1 MKAAVLYM
9 PVLHKGYLNFIN
21 NLEGVDEI
29 FVISTDM
36 ALDLQPSLRKD
47 IRALSSYEMV
57 KIVSVSTLTIIKVS
71 ELKDVLQLEKFSKI
85 VLVDDELS
93 RSFAKK
99 HLTYKQIEFISV
111 FLRWD
116 SKNSLQQ
123 NDVLQHFETSSKD
136 FDKKMM
142 RACSLKASES
152 SDWWRQVGGC
162 IVKNGNII
170 LPPVHNQHVPISDQP
185 YYNGDP
191 RGNFKKGENIE
202 IGTALHV
209 ELNIIAMAAEIGF
222 SLSGTELYVTTFP
235 CPWCAKAI
243 AYSGIEKVYFEE
255 GYSVLDAQSILE
267 ANDVKIIRVIK

>member
-1 MKAAVLYM
+1 MKAVVLYM

-57 KIVSVSTLTIIKVS
+57 KIISASTLTNIKVS
-71 ELKDVLQLEKFSKI
+71 ELRDALQLEKFSKI
-85 VLVDDELS
+85 ILVDDELS

-99 HLTYKQIEFISV
+99 LLTYKQIEFISV

-116 SKNSLQQ
+116 SKNTLQQ

-142 RACSLKASES
+142 RACSLEALKS

-170 LPPVHNQHVPISDQP
+170 LPPVHNQHVPSLDQP

-191 RGNFKKGENIE
+191 RSNFKKGENIE

-209 ELNIIAMAAEIGF
+209 ELNLIAMAAEIGF
-222 SLSGTELYVTTFP
+222 SLSGAELYVTTFP
-235 CPWCAKAI
+235 CPWCAKII
-243 AYSGIEKVYFEE
+243 AHSGIEKVYFEE

-267 ANDVKIIRVIK
+267 AKDIKIIRVIK

>member
-9 PVLHKGYLNFIN
+9 PVLHKGYLKFIN
-21 NLEGVDEI
+21 SLEGVDEI

-36 ALDLQPSLRKD
+36 TLDLQPSLRKD

-57 KIVSVSTLTIIKVS
+57 KIISASTLTNIKVS
-71 ELKDVLQLEKFSKI
+71 ELRDALQIEKFSKI
-85 VLVDDELS
+85 VLVNDELS
-93 RSFAKK
+93 KSFAKK
-99 HLTYKQIEFISV
+99 HLAYKQIEFISV

-123 NDVLQHFETSSKD
+123 NDVLEHFETSLKD

-142 RACSLKASES
+142 GACNLKASES

-170 LPPVHNQHVPISDQP
+170 LPPVHNQHVPTSDQP
-185 YYNGDP
+185 NYNGDP
-191 RGNFKKGENIE
+191 RSNFKKGENIE

-209 ELNIIAMAAEIGF
+209 ELNLIAMAAEIGF
-222 SLSGTELYVTTFP
+222 SLSGAELYVTTFP

-267 ANDVKIIRVIK
+267 ANDIKIIRVIK